1 MECFM
6 AVADSRKSEG
16 QKEWDECLQAIA
28 ASNSEAF
35 ADFFNHFAPLIKAFA
50 FSGSS
55 LSAIHA
61 DELVQEVMIKVW
73 QKAAAFDPKKA
84 SATTWLYAVARNCR
98 TDLYRK
104 LRKFDTPLTAEDLMI
119 EEESQEAF
127 DLLQIKRNAETIRDK
142 LQALPNEQ
150 RQVIAKIYMEGKS
163 HSEVSAELD
172 LPLGTVKSRVRLAVN
187 KLGVQLAPM
196 GGSRD

>member
-1 MECFM
+1 M
-6 AVADSRKSEG
+6 
-16 QKEWDECLQAIA
+16 
-28 ASNSEAF
+28 
-35 ADFFNHFAPLIKAFA
+35 
-50 FSGSS
+50 
-55 LSAIHA
+55 
-61 DELVQEVMIKVW
+61 QEVMIKVW

-104 LRKFDTPLTAEDLMI
+104 LRKFDTHLTADDLMI

-127 DLLQIKRNAETIRDK
+127 DVLQTKRNAETIQEK

-172 LPLGTVKSRVRLAVN
+172 LPLGTVKSRVRLAIN

-196 GGSRD
+196 GGIRD

>member
-1 MECFM
+1 M
-6 AVADSRKSEG
+6 AVADSKKSEA
-16 QKEWDECLQAIA
+16 QKDWDECLQCIA
-28 ASNSEAF
+28 DSNSEAF

-55 LSAIHA
+55 ISATHA
-61 DELVQEVMIKVW
+61 EELVQEVMIKVW

-104 LRKFDTPLTAEDLMI
+104 LRKFDTHLTADDLMI

-127 DLLQIKRNAETIRDK
+127 DVLQTKRNAETIQEK

-172 LPLGTVKSRVRLAVN
+172 LPLGTVKSRVRLAIN

>member
-1 MECFM
+1 M
-6 AVADSRKSEG
+6 AVADSEKSG
-16 QKEWDECLQAIA
+16 DQKDWDACLQSIA
-28 ASNSEAF
+28 VSNSEAF
-35 ADFFNHFAPLIKAFA
+35 ADFFNHFAPSIKAFA

-55 LSAIHA
+55 ISAIHA

-127 DLLQIKRNAETIRDK
+127 DLLQTKRNAETIREK

-172 LPLGTVKSRVRLAVN
+172 LPLGTVKSRVRLAIN

-196 GGSRD
+196 GGLRD

>member
-1 MECFM
+1 M
-6 AVADSRKSEG
+6 AVADSKHSEG
-16 QKEWDECLQAIA
+16 QKNWDECLQAIA
-28 ASNSEAF
+28 GASREDFSA
-35 ADFFNHFAPLIKAFA
+35 FFNHFAPLIRAFA
-50 FSGSS
+50 YSGSYIS
-55 LSAIHA
+55 VAHA

-73 QKAAAFDPKKA
+73 QKASAFDPEKA
-84 SATTWLYAVARNCR
+84 SAVTWLYAVARNCR

-104 LRKFDTPLTAEDLMI
+104 LRKFDTPLTADDLMI

-127 DLLQIKRNAETIRDK
+127 DLLQTKRNAETIREK

-163 HSEVSAELD
+163 HSEVAAELD
-172 LPLGTVKSRVRLAVN
+172 LPLGTVKSRVRLAIN

-196 GGSRD
+196 GGLRD

>member
-1 MECFM
+1 M
-6 AVADSRKSEG
+6 AVAKSNQIENH
-16 QKEWDECLQAIA
+16 KDWDTCLQSIA
-28 ASNSEAF
+28 ASNSEDF

-50 FSGSS
+50 FSGSYI
-55 LSAIHA
+55 SATHA

-73 QKAAAFDPKKA
+73 QKAAAFDPDKA

-104 LRKFDTPLTAEDLMI
+104 LRKFDTSLTADDLLI

-127 DLLQIKRNAETIRDK
+127 DI
-142 LQALPNEQ
+142 LQARRNTESIREKLLTLPNEQ

-163 HSEVSAELD
+163 HSEVSVELD
-172 LPLGTVKSRVRLAVN
+172 LPLGTVKSRVRLAIN
-187 KLGVQLAPM
+187 KLGVQLAPT